1 MIGYLSGIILQKQ
14 PPQLL
19 LDVNGVGYEITASM
33 NTFYNLPEVGAKAQL
48 YTHLAVRE
56 DALQVFGFRNLEER
70 SLFRSLIKVS
80 GVGPKLAITILS
92 GIEPKRFA
100 LCVQTNDTA
109 ALVTLPGVGKKTA
122 ERLVIE
128 MRDRLSDW
136 QMDDLNND
144 VPNATS
150 STRQVEQDA
159 ISALISLGY
168 KPQEASRVISQIT
181 NQSDHKDLPSQ
192 EIIRLALKSLV
203 R

>member
-1 MIGYLSGIILQKQ
+1 MIGFLSGIILQKQ

-19 LDVNGVGYEITASM
+19 LDVNSVGYEITASM
-33 NTFYNLPEVGAKAQL
+33 NTFYNLPEVGAKAQF

-56 DALQVFGFRNLEER
+56 DALQIYGFRHLEER
-70 SLFRSLIKVS
+70 SLFRELIKVS

-92 GIEPKRFA
+92 GIEPKRFVH
-100 LCVQTNDTA
+100 CVQTNDTA
-109 ALVTLPGVGKKTA
+109 ALVSLPGIGKKTA

-128 MRDRLSDW
+128 MRDRLKEW
-136 QMDDLNND
+136 QGNEPNNEL
-144 VPNATS
+144 PNAKQS
-150 STRQVEQDA
+150 MHHAEQDA

-168 KPQEASRVISQIT
+168 KPPEASRVISKIDCT
-181 NQSDHKDLPSQ
+181 NLPSE

>member
-1 MIGYLSGIILQKQ
+1 MIGFLSGIILQKQ

-33 NTFYNLPEVGAKAQL
+33 NTFYNLPEVGAKTQL

-56 DALQVFGFRNLEER
+56 DALQIYGFRNLEER
-70 SLFRSLIKVS
+70 SLFRELIKVS

-92 GIEPKRFA
+92 SIEPKRFA
-100 LCVQTNDTA
+100 HCVQMNDTA
-109 ALVTLPGVGKKTA
+109 ALVSLPGIGKKTA

-128 MRDRLSDW
+128 MRDRLKDW
-136 QMDDLNND
+136 QGGGFNNEL
-144 VPNATS
+144 PTATQLG
-150 STRQVEQDA
+150 RQSEQDA

-168 KPQEASRVISQIT
+168 KPQEASRVISKV
-181 NQSDHKDLPSQ
+181 DCKDLPSE